1 MSYDITTTPRHKH
14 SYSKITQVNNKPFE
28 SMSIISGAV
37 RNERRKKNAGKTLK
51 TSLVILLI
59 KMLID

>member
-28 SMSIISGAV
+28 SMSIISGAL
-37 RNERRKKNAGKTLK
+37 RNESRKKKCGKNPKDLPGH
-51 TSLVILLI
+51 LI
-59 KMLID
+59 NKNVD